1 MRRSNVNKTIAI
13 SIIDLLLSG
22 EFSGS
27 EKIIYQGKLITIDRK
42 KVKKALNNLSK
53 VYDKK
58 VLGLVTN
65 WLNLEGTSYD
75 YWKIKRWNLLLPK

>member
-75 YWKIKRWNLLLPK
+75 Y